1 MAVFNVPNYKD
12 ADGLGFPLNFRR
24 GNPNPLDNSSV
35 WASLDA
41 AKIYASTDPTA
52 YVGQVLSVVNE
63 DDGSVDVY
71 KIQNTAGDLEMVG
84 TVTLGDGVT
93 IIKNDDDTLSI
104 MGFDEAEAGA
114 QPRKTAEG
122 TIEWVKPDTTTV
134 DGLSTAV
141 EGLEADVDTLRSDV
155 GANTAAIEV
164 LNGDSDTEGSV
175 AYQIAAVVAG
185 ADADF
190 DTLKE
195 IADWIAAHPDSVAT
209 INAAIQKN
217 TDAIDALEALVGTD
231 PVAIQIANA
240 ITEALQ
246 VEGADK
252 YALATDLSDA
262 VDRVAANEADID
274 SLQALVGEGSVANQ
288 IKAAVKET
296 IDGVEVDKYAL
307 RVHSHAV
314 SDITGL
320 GAQLDTLATKDT
332 VNGID
337 NRVKALEDGLDTSI
351 DAAIQEHVTAA
362 DAKYETIEN
371 VALLSG
377 QVDTKVAALEK
388 ADADNLAAAK
398 TYTEEQIAAL
408 KISEYAKQ
416 VDLDTATAAIDA
428 IKDHDT
434 VDSFADVMTEV
445 AKKQDIIPE
454 NTYDAYGAAAA
465 VDAKLENYKTE
476 ANGRLDALEA
486 VDNATQTELNESVEA
501 LEAADAAILAK
512 IGDVEESK
520 TVVGLIGAAQTAADN
535 AQAAADA
542 AQDEVDKLEVYVGT
556 IPEGYTEANVIAY
569 INKKAEETLNAASG
583 GSSESAA
590 SVLAAL
596 NTYKTENDPKVAANT
611 EAAAKAQAAAEA
623 AQATA
628 DAAYVK
634 PTDGIATS
642 DLHADVVASLAKAD
656 SALQAADI
664 ENKADKATTL
674 EGYGI
679 ADAYT
684 KTEVNGLVGTKVD
697 QAACDTK
704 VAALEAEDSR
714 LAGLISDNADAISA
728 VSGNVD
734 TLIGAD
740 TGKSVRAIANEEL
753 AAQLIADD
761 AKESLDTLQ
770 EIAAWIQKHPDDA
783 SAMNAAIEALEA
795 KVDTGEQTVSAYVTA
810 AINALKIGDYATVEA
825 LNAAIARIAEL
836 EAASATHAT
845 KTEVQAVQDQ
855 IDALGDT
862 YATDA
867 ELTAAI
873 ASEVE
878 RANGLYATQA
888 NVATH
893 VDNTDIHVTTVDKE
907 KWNGAQAAAE
917 ATAAANLAT
926 ARTEITAEIATAKSG
941 AEATAAEALAG
952 HVDVYEAKV
961 AELAAEDA
969 DIRVDFAAADDALQ
983 SGVDANTAAIVK
995 INGDANTDGSFAKA
1009 DAAVLSDAKAYSDE
1023 KLLEALQWGSF

>member
-41 AKIYASTDPTA
+41 AKTYASTDPTA

-63 DDGSVDVY
+63 TDGYVDVY
-71 KIQNTAGDLEMVG
+71 KIQNAAGDLDMVG

-93 IIKNDDDTLSI
+93 IIKNNDDTLSI
-104 MGFDEAEAGA
+104 MGFDEAVAGA

-141 EGLEADVDTLRSDV
+141 KGLETDVDTLRSDV
-155 GANTAAIEV
+155 DANTAAIAV
-164 LNGDSDTEGSV
+164 LNGDSNTEGSV

-217 TDAIDALEALVGTD
+217 TDAIDALEVLVGTD
-231 PVAIQIANA
+231 PVATQIANA

-246 VEGADK
+246 VEGIDK
-252 YALATDLSDA
+252 YALAADLSDA
-262 VDRVAANEADID
+262 VDRVAANETDID
-274 SLQALVGEGSVANQ
+274 SLQTLVGKDSVADQ

-296 IDGVEVDKYAL
+296 VDGAEVDKYAL

-337 NRVKALEDGLDTSI
+337 NRVQALEDGLDTSI
-351 DAAIQEHVTAA
+351 DAAIQEHVAAA
-362 DAKYETIEN
+362 DAKYETIAN
-371 VALLSG
+371 VSLLSG
-377 QVDTKVAALEK
+377 QVDTKVTALEK
-388 ADADNLAAAK
+388 ADTDNLAAAK

-416 VDLDTATAAIDA
+416 TDLDTATAAIDA

-434 VDSFADVMTEV
+434 VDSFADVMTEI

-465 VDAKLENYKTE
+465 VDAKLENYKTV

-486 VDNATQTELNESVEA
+486 VDNATQTELNEAVEA

-512 IGDVEESK
+512 IGDVAESK

-542 AQDEVDKLEVYVGT
+542 TQDEVDELEAYVGT
-556 IPEGYTEANVIAY
+556 IPENYTETNVIAY

-596 NTYKTENDPKVAANT
+596 NTYKTENNPKVAANT

-634 PTDGIATS
+634 PTDGITTS
-642 DLHADVVASLAKAD
+642 DLHTDVVASLAKAD

-674 EGYGI
+674 DGYGI

-684 KTEVNGLVGTKVD
+684 KTEVNGLVGAKVD
-697 QAACDTK
+697 QTAYDTK

-714 LAGLISDNADAISA
+714 LAGLISDNTDAIA
-728 VSGNVD
+728 AEKTRAEGVEAGLDARLIEVETFFETAEGETLD
-734 TLIGAD
+734 TA
-740 TGKSVRAIANEEL
+740 
-753 AAQLIADD
+753 
-761 AKESLDTLQ
+761 LDTLVEIQ
-770 EIAAWIQKHPDDA
+770 KYITTEGSTADQMVLDIAA
-783 SAMNAAIEALEA
+783 NTAAIEQEAKDRAAADTTLQGNIDALSGVVDTKAAASDLDALEEAFVTEQGYIDTLQSEMDAIEA
-795 KVDTGEQTVSAYVTA
+795 KVDTGDQKVSEYVAAQISTLNIGNYAKQTDLESLQTKHNEYEAAHASDYTNAQIDA
-810 AINALKIGDYATVEA
+810 AIDADVKVVSDTLDNHKADAVAHITADERAAWNGAVSDLATHK
-825 LNAAIARIAEL
+825 AAYDDKIAEL
-836 EAASATHAT
+836 
-845 KTEVQAVQDQ
+845 V
-855 IDALGDT
+855 
-862 YATDA
+862 
-867 ELTAAI
+867 
-873 ASEVE
+873 
-878 RANGLYATQA
+878 
-888 NVATH
+888 
-893 VDNTDIHVTTVDKE
+893 
-907 KWNGAQAAAE
+907 
-917 ATAAANLAT
+917 
-926 ARTEITAEIATAKSG
+926 
-941 AEATAAEALAG
+941 
-952 HVDVYEAKV
+952 
-961 AELAAEDA
+961 AEDA
-969 DIRVDFAAADDALQ
+969 DIRVDFTAADATLQ
-983 SGVDANTAAIVK
+983 SNIDSVDAAYKAADEAINTEVAK
-995 INGDANTDGSFAKA
+995 KANA
-1009 DAAVLSDAKAYSDE
+1009 DNVYTKEQVEAMLS
-1023 KLLEALQWGSF
+1023 WGSF